1 MPSPRFL
8 GLLAGSVALLASS
21 LSHAQCAKDTDC
33 KADRVC
39 EAGKCVAPAAAPAAP
54 AAPAAAQAPAVA
66 VAAPPAA
73 ARPTAPAAPA
83 KPVKMQRHSTG
94 MMVGGIVM
102 LSLAPVALLVSGI
115 ARIGKGICD
124 IDDERGCDQDYDPT
138 IYGSLLTGVAL
149 IGVGVPLLVIGAKKE
164 PVDDSEATATISPWA
179 TPEAAGIG
187 LRIDM

>member
-1 MPSPRFL
+1 MPSPRLL
-8 GLLAGSVALLASS
+8 GCLSGGAALLATSMS
-21 LSHAQCAKDTDC
+21 YAQCAKDTDC
-33 KADRVC
+33 KSDRVC
-39 EAGKCVAPAAAPAAP
+39 EAGKCVAPAVAPAVPVAARPAAAPPSAQV
-54 AAPAAAQAPAVA
+54 APAAASEPVED
-66 VAAPPAA
+66 
-73 ARPTAPAAPA
+73 T
-83 KPVKMQRHSTG
+83 PVKMQRHSTG

-164 PVDDSEATATISPWA
+164 PVEDLAAIATVSPWA
-179 TPEAAGIG
+179 TAEAAGIG
-187 LRIDM
+187 VRIDL